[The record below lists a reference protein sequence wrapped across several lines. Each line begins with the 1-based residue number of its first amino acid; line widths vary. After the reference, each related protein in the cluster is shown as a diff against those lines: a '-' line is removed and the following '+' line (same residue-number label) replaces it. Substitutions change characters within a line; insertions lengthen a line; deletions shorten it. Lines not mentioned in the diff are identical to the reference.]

1 MGAREELDSFLESR
15 GMDAWDRR
23 VALGLAD
30 DYLKERVEQSQD
42 LKNWDSLGLAESSK
56 KMYLIGAKAAAHIIL
71 RNM

>member
-30 DYLKERVEQSQD
+30 DYLKERVAQSQD
-42 LKNWDSLGLAESSK
+42 PKFWEPLGYTQSTLN
-56 KMYLIGAKAAAHIIL
+56 MYLIGAKAGARIIL